1 MYDLILQLVFMAGL
15 GAMFYLV
22 ARAVPRVSDGE
33 AHLYQH
39 GKLDAWLGSLPL
51 EQVDA
56 FLNSSLEK
64 ALRKA
69 KIGVLKVDNL
79 VTAYLNKV
87 KSANGKP
94 ANGNGSLLAGGMA
107 ETPPSDE
114 TKEGEGGERKNG
126 NRNI

>member
-1 MYDLILQLVFMAGL
+1 MYDLILQLVFMGGL
-15 GAMFYLV
+15 GATVYLV
-22 ARAVPRVSDGE
+22 ARAVPRVPDGE
-33 AHLYQH
+33 THLHPH
-39 GKLDAWLGSLPL
+39 GKFDAWLGSLPL

-94 ANGNGSLLAGGMA
+94 ANGNGGAVLAPRVG
-107 ETPPSDE
+107 EDDDTPAL
-114 TKEGEGGERKNG
+114 
-126 NRNI
+126 